1 MNHATH
7 AGEDKLVLT
16 YADVTDVFAQR
27 PQRVGC
33 PHHQE
38 SRELCLVRKI
48 VSLLFAP
55 FACSYTAAVD
65 GCRLHQNEKQGAKI
79 TVLQPG
85 SFLQTTHPAPLQP
98 HNHRRKSNIEQWTKQ
113 CTAECKPLLA
123 HFWPLSDRGLV
134 ELVEFGN
141 LQLMPLELS
150 EVTRPGVRSLLLVA
164 GLLKELKI
172 ANARPRVTEAI
183 QLPLVQGDV
192 NWQTTL
198 AIEEVHMNVTAFLA
212 REPDTSCSRFTRM
225 KRAAPAAPGAC
236 SPEAGAMALRVLVTG
251 STGYVGRFLLPSL
264 EKDGHHVVG
273 VSRSSPVKMD
283 LCNSTDCEAV
293 LREVKPDVIVH
304 TAALSSPAKCEEDEA
319 LTRIYNVPRL
329 FAEKAKEV
337 NENVRFIF
345 LSTDQVHDGKGRL
358 VGESGDVQPVNVY
371 GKSKLEM
378 ETVVQQVF
386 DRYAIFRMS
395 FVFGPEMEG
404 AHSTFLQFALDKIRS
419 CIYIDDVI
427 DALRLAVKGHIEGI
441 VNLGGPEA
449 LSRLDFCR
457 IVAKHF
463 GINESIVQGSLYHLP
478 TPSPA
483 DISMNIKLLESAMGR
498 LPRSLD
504 EALKIMDP
512 KL

>member
-1 MNHATH
+1 
-7 AGEDKLVLT
+7 
-16 YADVTDVFAQR
+16 
-27 PQRVGC
+27 
-33 PHHQE
+33 
-38 SRELCLVRKI
+38 
-48 VSLLFAP
+48 
-55 FACSYTAAVD
+55 
-65 GCRLHQNEKQGAKI
+65 
-79 TVLQPG
+79 
-85 SFLQTTHPAPLQP
+85 
-98 HNHRRKSNIEQWTKQ
+98 
-113 CTAECKPLLA
+113 
-123 HFWPLSDRGLV
+123 
-134 ELVEFGN
+134 
-141 LQLMPLELS
+141 
-150 EVTRPGVRSLLLVA
+150 
-164 GLLKELKI
+164 
-172 ANARPRVTEAI
+172 
-183 QLPLVQGDV
+183 
-192 NWQTTL
+192 
-198 AIEEVHMNVTAFLA
+198 
-212 REPDTSCSRFTRM
+212 
-225 KRAAPAAPGAC
+225 
-236 SPEAGAMALRVLVTG
+236 MALRVLITG

-273 VSRSSPVKMD
+273 VSRSSHVKMD

-319 LTRIYNVPRL
+319 LTRSYNVPRY

-337 NENVRFIF
+337 NEHVRFIF

-386 DRYAIFRMS
+386 DKYAIFRMS
-395 FVFGPEMEG
+395 FVFGPEIEG
-404 AHSTFLQFALDKIRS
+404 AHSTFLQFALDKLRQNKEFDAFSDQIRS

-483 DISMNIKLLESAMGR
+483 DISMNIQRLESVMGR
-498 LPRSLD
+498 LRSLD
-504 EALKIMDP
+504 EALKIMNP